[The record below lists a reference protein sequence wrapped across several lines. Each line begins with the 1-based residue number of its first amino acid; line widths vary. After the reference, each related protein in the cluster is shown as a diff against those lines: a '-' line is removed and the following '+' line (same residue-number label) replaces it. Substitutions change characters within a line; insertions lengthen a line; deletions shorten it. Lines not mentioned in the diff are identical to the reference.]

1 MSDHA
6 VRVGRATGGL
16 SLADTVFETIKRQI
30 VEYRLLPETILS
42 EATLAAA
49 HDVSRAPA
57 REALQRL
64 EVIGFVRAVPR
75 VGYIVA
81 RLSVRDFDEIFAM
94 RLALEPLATEFAVV
108 RMRPGDLDRL
118 GALAR
123 AVLDVPKHPH
133 DEQGTLL
140 VQLNTTFHRE
150 IARIAG
156 NQRME
161 RTITGLLDELE
172 RLMHMLAYSKVVV
185 STLDEH
191 PALIAIMS
199 AGDAQAAGRLMRE
212 QLQHDYTVMR
222 DLAAGAPDSAIGF
235 PG

>member
-6 VRVGRATGGL
+6 VTLGRTTGEQ
-16 SLADTVFETIKRQI
+16 SLADGVFETIKRQI
-30 VEYRLLPETILS
+30 VEYRLRPETILS
-42 EATLAAA
+42 EATLAAEHA
-49 HDVSRAPA
+49 VSRAPA

-64 EVIGFVRAVPR
+64 AAIGFVRAVPR
-75 VGYIVA
+75 VGYIVT

-94 RLALEPLATEFAVV
+94 RLVLEPLATELAVP
-108 RMRPGDLDRL
+108 RMTPGDHDRL

-123 AVLDVPKHPH
+123 AVLDVPKRPH
-133 DEQGTLL
+133 EEQGTLL
-140 VQLNTTFHRE
+140 AQLNTMFHRE
-150 IARIAG
+150 IAHIAG

-191 PALIAIMS
+191 PTLIATMS
-199 AGDAQAAGRLMRE
+199 AGDAQAAGQLMRE

-222 DLAAGAPDSAIGF
+222 DLAAGAPDSAIDF
-235 PG
+235 AR